1 MEMTM
6 RWYGTGYDTVT
17 LKQIKQT
24 RYVTGVITTLYD
36 TQPGE
41 VWSREK
47 IRALKQEI
55 CAGNSVID
63 CRNIPDL
70 VPVMSVLAAVSPGTT
85 TFTHAERLRI
95 KESDRIRSSIDM
107 LTALGAEAEET
118 EDGLKVTGRKSLRGG
133 TVSSAG
139 DHRIAMSAAIASIV
153 CEGPVIIEGAEA
165 VQKVTCAE

>member
-47 IRALKQEI
+47 IRALKQEVEA
-55 CAGNSVID
+55 AGLHLAGIESLGRVLF
-63 CRNIPDL
+63 IPTYVYSFIIL
-70 VPVMSVLAAVSPGTT
+70 K
-85 TFTHAERLRI
+85 I
-95 KESDRIRSSIDM
+95 K
-107 LTALGAEAEET
+107 L
-118 EDGLKVTGRKSLRGG
+118 
-133 TVSSAG
+133 
-139 DHRIAMSAAIASIV
+139 
-153 CEGPVIIEGAEA
+153 
-165 VQKVTCAE
+165 